1 MNSVAPGY
9 RWYPDGVLNGV
20 GDHGASWSSAVS
32 DTYGVYLRFVLTAL
46 QPSYPSYR
54 SHGFQVRCLQAFI
67 VTSRS
72 LSLPVEST
80 DLLIFGITE
89 TALRF
94 SGVFSAR
101 LEPQTERNDKF
112 SSPLIPKFSY
122 SCEAPRTE
130 LRETSIQRLLV
141 PLPAVRSSR
150 PGLPRPQQR
159 RGGWRR
165 Q

>member
-9 RWYPDGVLNGV
+9 RHYGTGVLNGV
-20 GDHGASWSSAVS
+20 GDHGASWSSAVN

-80 DLLIFGITE
+80 DLLIFGTTE
-89 TALRF
+89 TAC
-94 SGVFSAR
+94 VFPECFRLR
-101 LEPQTERNDKF
+101 LELETE
-112 SSPLIPKFSY
+112 
-122 SCEAPRTE
+122 
-130 LRETSIQRLLV
+130 
-141 PLPAVRSSR
+141 
-150 PGLPRPQQR
+150 
-159 RGGWRR
+159 
-165 Q
+165 